1 MISSVGSFTTIDH
14 INWAWAGKPSQ
25 AKTELGTAQSQ
36 LVKLIFPFR
45 KRPSVFK
52 TRDFSQYLILWKS
65 KILNLY
71 QTMRIHLQDSHIVS
85 FSDNY
90 DLKMEV
96 KHRSSVINFLM
107 IIHAYIYRF
116 HFNISS
122 WKGYLQNL
130 AYSFHWLSQWIGPSG
145 CMRRHGTRCPLLT
158 AFYFFLSL
166 CRVTFLQEGVIVGF
180 RNFAWSFKSHKKS
193 DLG

>member
-14 INWAWAGKPSQ
+14 INWASAGKPSQ

-65 KILNLY
+65 KILILY

-90 DLKMEV
+90 DLKRGYMRKMEV

-130 AYSFHWLSQWIGPSG
+130 AYSFHCPNELVRAVACDHAVTELSV
-145 CMRRHGTRCPLLT
+145 H
-158 AFYFFLSL
+158 Y
-166 CRVTFLQEGVIVGF
+166 
-180 RNFAWSFKSHKKS
+180 
-193 DLG
+193 